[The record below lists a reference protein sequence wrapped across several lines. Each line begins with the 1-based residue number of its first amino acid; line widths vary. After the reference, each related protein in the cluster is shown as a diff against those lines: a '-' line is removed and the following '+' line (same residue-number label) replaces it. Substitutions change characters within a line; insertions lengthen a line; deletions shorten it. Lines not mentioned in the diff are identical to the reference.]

1 MCTPVKFWLD
11 IGGFHR
17 LIQMR
22 TAGCDGPE
30 SERFLD
36 VFGQVNNMHHVT
48 DVSISVRV
56 CAALAPE
63 EAPTNQRHLHPARF
77 V

>member
-1 MCTPVKFWLD
+1 MFTPVKFCVD
-11 IGGFHR
+11 IGWFHK

-56 CAALAPE
+56 CAALAPD
-63 EAPTNQRHLHPARF
+63 EATTNQRHLHPARF